1 MYKII
6 KDGEMIAVCETP
18 LYIKVDPETGCY
30 IEATAREAD
39 GIAISGVPYSLPN
52 HNLNNQPEV
61 DIQEVNGG
69 FLLMEDEKRI
79 TSNSEAIDD
88 IIISLLGG

>member
-6 KDGEMIAVCETP
+6 KNGETIAVCETP

-30 IEATAREAD
+30 IEATIKEAE
-39 GIAISGVPYSLPN
+39 GIAINGIAYSLPN
-52 HNLNNQPEV
+52 HDLDNQPKV
-61 DIQEVNGG
+61 DIQEINGG
-69 FLLMEDEKRI
+69 TLLLEDEKKI
-79 TSNSEAIDD
+79 NSNSEAIDN